1 MARLRLSAMAQA
13 DIVNLLTWTTER
25 FGGPARER
33 YERLLSAALA
43 ELLADPER
51 IGSAARP
58 ELGSG
63 VRSYHLR
70 HCRTSARVAR
80 PRHLILYRTGEAG
93 SVDVGRVLHDAMERE
108 RHVRFDFSRRRSEE

>member
-1 MARLRLSAMAQA
+1 MPRLRLSATAQA
-13 DIVNLLTWTTER
+13 DNVNLLTWTTEH

-63 VRSYHLR
+63 VRSYHLP
-70 HCRTSARVAR
+70 HCRTRARVAR
-80 PRHLILYRTGEAG
+80 PRHLILYRMGEAG
-93 SVDVGRVLHDAMERE
+93 SVDVGRVLHDAMELE
-108 RHVRFDFSRRRSEE
+108 HHVRFDFSPRRLEE